1 MNRHPTRRWAY
12 QCEAR
17 TAGGR
22 QCRSV
27 GSKCFGR
34 GVYSCGK
41 PDHVAQC
48 RSLVRV
54 SELNAEAE
62 AEQEPAR

>member
-1 MNRHPTRRWAY
+1 MNRHPTKRWAY

-17 TAGGR
+17 TEGGR
-22 QCRSV
+22 RCRLV
-27 GSKCFGR
+27 ASKCFGR

-48 RSLVRV
+48 KSLVRAAD
-54 SELNAEAE
+54 SKESD
-62 AEQEPAR
+62 EPQ